1 MCIRS
6 YVDFINKAEI
16 KQYDD
21 SVNNI
26 FVYENT
32 AVVFY
37 TYTMSWLMDE
47 KSYTEQGK
55 ELYIL
60 TKENNKWL
68 IMVRKLIAGGS

>member
-1 MCIRS
+1 
-6 YVDFINKAEI
+6 
-16 KQYDD
+16 
-21 SVNNI
+21 
-26 FVYENT
+26 
-32 AVVFY
+32 
-37 TYTMSWLMDE
+37 MSWLMDE